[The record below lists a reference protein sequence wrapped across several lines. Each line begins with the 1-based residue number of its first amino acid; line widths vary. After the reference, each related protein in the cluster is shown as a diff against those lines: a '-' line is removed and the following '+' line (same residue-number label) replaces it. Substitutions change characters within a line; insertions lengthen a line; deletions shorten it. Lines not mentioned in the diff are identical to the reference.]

1 MGEDRKPVSG
11 RLADKISLFESPA
24 KEVNKAFQ
32 NSRSADA
39 SPVRTPVDRLK
50 ANSVL
55 MEQRSRSVECYEK
68 ARSNSASPNRERLT
82 TIKERVRT
90 FTETPEKHETAVLP
104 PKSVMRGMSQK
115 PTSSVAVSAFKSG
128 KLDSQGKLD
137 AKEQIQTNTK
147 LEITSKPDRPHAIA
161 LGEKN
166 MSKERPTDSKVKNT
180 VDSKTADQSRETNSV
195 DANVSATE
203 SGDSVEETNN
213 SSQQSKG
220 PSRTSSRSKR
230 RSSRESPKENSEN
243 REDCCSTKPVITSGN
258 QQHVDDTMSASEQFS
273 VCLSDKAEGNLSD
286 SKQRAFQKEPNVIDK
301 ALHSSFIKENIDK
314 PVSRLDCEPSFNK
327 DEPNT
332 AACLSGTKPCIDMES
347 VVSLPTEETTRG
359 NRLLVTQETEKAMD
373 SRETIAPSSS
383 SSSSP
388 ALIQGMEKQ
397 DPPVHSRLDKVFLA
411 QSEQKSKRT
420 ALEPNK
426 NDTGNIQQPQLKDTG
441 VINHSEGKGMEK
453 SDKSDQTNQ
462 TEKIDKEMPQQV
474 TDSNENVK
482 ESVAVNNK
490 KKSAE
495 KTHAET
501 HKQEL
506 ATESVENTI
515 SVLSDQTHTT
525 QMEIS
530 QEAAACAITN
540 TNNDEAE
547 SEIKSERE
555 PLMGE
560 ADMSTRPTESP
571 GIITE
576 SVRIAVET
584 QADSLI
590 VEQMDN
596 VPNDPC
602 THGADDAELPT
613 ANLFTIA
620 TSATGKAIVEA
631 TSDAPVLIT
640 TQADSVSEKDSSF
653 KEPAL
658 PSASKSV
665 SRETAGCSDG
675 RNTSAVKSVPL
686 EDAISADIVKVTPEC
701 LQGEASKTTEGTRD
715 CSLNTSM
722 KGIEKI
728 ELQPCG
734 VMAITHI
741 ADLEGKTFYSPV
753 NELSPVGNDDISL
766 HTLLYTGKKETVN
779 DKASHIQKE
788 PANKHIPDS
797 FHRLSLKKLTLPQGF
812 SKDDSVTQ
820 QDSPSSWLDVDL
832 PKERFKMPVPKL
844 SASGSESN
852 LLDTSGELDDDD
864 FIEKIKNLCA
874 PFSLPPRK
882 HNPLGATQPPFAM
895 PAIKEDR
902 FEKPFDP
909 EQFNFGLR
917 KKNKYTIDTTPSTLA
932 KLQNTDGK
940 SVPKSGRASLA
951 DRSILLGS
959 LDTHSRLK
967 TPIKDEEQANEE
979 KNEQVK
985 VKSRLEGSCVL
996 SSLTS
1001 SIYRGK
1007 RNGVQTQ
1014 AEATNS
1020 GSPSNT
1026 QLSPPPP
1033 LSPTASTAAPQKDMQ
1048 ANESPAPNN
1057 REEAQAVVSD
1067 SGPPFPSFS
1076 DIKLPDYL
1084 EKYLPREPT
1093 TQRICGQKQVKT
1105 EVSFS
1110 VHF

>member
-11 RLADKISLFESPA
+11 RIADKISLFESSA

-39 SPVRTPVDRLK
+39 SPVRTVTDGLK
-50 ANSVL
+50 ANSVSL
-55 MEQRSRSVECYEK
+55 DQRLRSVECYEK

-90 FTETPEKHETAVLP
+90 FTETPEKHDTTVLP

-115 PTSSVAVSAFKSG
+115 PTSSVAVSALKSG

-137 AKEQIQTNTK
+137 AKEQIQTNVK
-147 LEITSKPDRPHAIA
+147 LEITSKPDGPHTIA
-161 LGEKN
+161 SGEKN
-166 MSKERPTDSKVKNT
+166 ISMERPTDSKVKDT
-180 VDSKTADQSRETNSV
+180 VDSKTANQSRETNSV
-195 DANVSATE
+195 EAKVSATE
-203 SGDSVEETNN
+203 SGDSVEQTNN
-213 SSQQSKG
+213 SSPQSKG

-230 RSSRESPKENSEN
+230 RRSRESPKGNSEN
-243 REDCCSTKPVITSGN
+243 KEDCSSTKSAITSGN
-258 QQHVDDTMSASEQFS
+258 QQHVDDTVSASEQFS
-273 VCLSDKAEGNLSD
+273 VSLSDKAEGNLSD
-286 SKQRAFQKEPNVIDK
+286 EQFFSDSKQKAFQKEPKVIDK
-301 ALHSSFIKENIDK
+301 ALHSSFIKENIDE
-314 PVSRLDCEPSFNK
+314 PVSRQDSETSINK
-327 DEPNT
+327 DEPDT
-332 AACLSGTKPCIDMES
+332 AACLSGTMPCIDMEC
-347 VVSLPTEETTRG
+347 VVSLPTEETTG
-359 NRLLVTQETEKAMD
+359 ENRLLFTQETEKATD

-383 SSSSP
+383 SSSP
-388 ALIQGMEKQ
+388 ALVQGMEKQ
-397 DPPVHSRLDKVFLA
+397 DPPVHSRLDKAFLVQA
-411 QSEQKSKRT
+411 KQKSKET
-420 ALEPNK
+420 AMEPNK
-426 NDTGNIQQPQLKDTG
+426 NDTGNTQQPQLKDTG
-441 VINHSEGKGMEK
+441 VINHSGGKGMEK

-462 TEKIDKEMPQQV
+462 TEKTDKETPQQV
-474 TDSNENVK
+474 MDSNKNVK

-490 KKSAE
+490 KKSAG

-506 ATESVENTI
+506 AAESLENTI
-515 SVLSDQTHTT
+515 SVLLDQTRV
-525 QMEIS
+525 EIS
-530 QEAAACAITN
+530 QETPACAITN
-540 TNNDEAE
+540 TNNEEAE
-547 SEIKSERE
+547 SGIKSDGD

-560 ADMSTRPTESP
+560 ADMSTRATESP
-571 GIITE
+571 GAITE

-584 QADSLI
+584 QADSLL

-596 VPNDPC
+596 APNDPC
-602 THGADDAELPT
+602 AHGANDAEFPT
-613 ANLFTIA
+613 ANLLTSA
-620 TSATGKAIVEA
+620 TSATEKVIVEA

-640 TQADSVSEKDSSF
+640 TQADSVSGKDSSF
-653 KEPAL
+653 EESAL

-665 SRETAGCSDG
+665 SRETAGRSDG
-675 RNTSAVKSVPL
+675 RNTSAVKSVPI
-686 EDAISADIVKVTPEC
+686 EDAISADIMNVTPEC
-701 LQGEASKTTEGTRD
+701 LQGEASKTTESTRD
-715 CSLNTSM
+715 CSLNTST
-722 KGIEKI
+722 KGVEKM
-728 ELQPCG
+728 ELQPG
-734 VMAITHI
+734 DV
-741 ADLEGKTFYSPV
+741 EEKTFYSPV
-753 NELSPVGNDDISL
+753 NELSPVGNDDVSL
-766 HTLLYTGKKETVN
+766 HALLYTVKKETVN
-779 DKASHIQKE
+779 DKASHTQKE
-788 PANKHIPDS
+788 PANKLIPDS
-797 FHRLSLKKLTLPQGF
+797 IHHSSLKKLTLPRGF

-832 PKERFKMPVPKL
+832 PKERFKMPAPKL

-864 FIEKIKNLCA
+864 FIEKIKKLCT

-882 HNPLGATQPPFAM
+882 HNPLGPPQPPFAM

-932 KLQNTDGK
+932 KLQKTDGK
-940 SVPKSGRASLA
+940 SGPKSARASLA

-979 KNEQVK
+979 KDEQVK
-985 VKSRLEGSCVL
+985 VKSRLEGSSVL

-1007 RNGVQTQ
+1007 RNGFQTQ

-1033 LSPTASTAAPQKDMQ
+1033 LSPTASTAAPQKDMPAKQ
-1048 ANESPAPNN
+1048 SPAPVN

-1093 TQRICGQKQVKT
+1093 TQNIHGQEQVKT